1 MGKTLFQRWFGSA
14 PTATT
19 ETTEA
24 QAERGVAEAQ
34 FILGLRHANGVGT
47 PQDFSK
53 AAVWYQK
60 AAHQNHPLAQ
70 FNLGVMYALGQ
81 GLPCDATQSL
91 AWTQKAADLGD
102 AGAQFSL
109 GRTHQRASLR
119 GTPEQT
125 SAQRI
130 QAYKWMRLA
139 ADQGYQG
146 SQSACEMLNLR
157 MSREDVAEGGR
168 SVAAFNSAQAGAKH
182 SPAAVQKAV
191 EKSAVEDVL
200 ARNQDL
206 G

>member
-1 MGKTLFQRWFGSA
+1 MEKTLLQRWFGSR

-34 FILGLRHANGVGT
+34 FTLGLRHANGVGT

-53 AAVWYQK
+53 AAAWYQR
-60 AAHQNHPLAQ
+60 AADQNHALAQ

-81 GLPCDATQSL
+81 GLPCDAAQSL
-91 AWTQKAADLGD
+91 IWTRKAADLGD

-109 GRTHQRASLR
+109 GQTHQRASLR

-125 SAQRI
+125 SAERI
-130 QAYKWMRLA
+130 EAYKWMRLA
-139 ADQGYQG
+139 ANQGYQG
-146 SQSACEMLNLR
+146 SESACEMLNLR

-168 SVAAFNSAQAGAKH
+168 NVAAFNSVNTGKTTVA
-182 SPAAVQKAV
+182 
-191 EKSAVEDVL
+191 
-200 ARNQDL
+200 
-206 G
+206 